1 MTNKVDRDMEEL
13 IPGNRIDHIY
23 GADDPE
29 IDNQDFIQCQEMINA
44 ELEQVYREDLRLF
57 YPDDDQFYEHLAEVS

>member
-1 MTNKVDRDMEEL
+1 MTNKEDRDMEEL

-29 IDNQDFIQCQEMINA
+29 IDNQ
-44 ELEQVYREDLRLF
+44 ELTDCA
-57 YPDDDQFYEHLAEVS
+57 DQIGALVVVR

>member
-1 MTNKVDRDMEEL
+1 MTNKEDRDMEEL

-29 IDNQDFIQCQEMINA
+29 IDNLEIQDHA
-44 ELEQVYREDLRLF
+44 EYLGALVV
-57 YPDDDQFYEHLAEVS
+57 VS